1 MAGIAL
7 RRAIPEA
14 LCYHHLR
21 HSFASWMLLRLMLA
35 SGIVELNTKRFG
47 FAKAAVFGKQ
57 LCSDLQML
65 LYGFTLAKTGQQYTS
80 HMLVVLCRLLGHSH
94 PLTSLSN
101 YVHTMDLIMYLFL
114 KRMNHKETGGGRV
127 ATRAA

>member
-35 SGIVELNTKRFG
+35 SGMVELDTKRFG

-57 LCSDLQML
+57 LCSELQVL
-65 LYGFTLAKTGQQYTS
+65 LYGFTPAKTGQQYTS
-80 HMLVVLCRLLGHSH
+80 HLLVVLCRLLGHSH
-94 PLTSLSN
+94 PLTSLN
-101 YVHTMDLIMYLFL
+101 TYAHTTDLLIHLLL
-114 KRMNHKETGGGRV
+114 KRMSHQETGGGRA
-127 ATRAA
+127 ATRLA